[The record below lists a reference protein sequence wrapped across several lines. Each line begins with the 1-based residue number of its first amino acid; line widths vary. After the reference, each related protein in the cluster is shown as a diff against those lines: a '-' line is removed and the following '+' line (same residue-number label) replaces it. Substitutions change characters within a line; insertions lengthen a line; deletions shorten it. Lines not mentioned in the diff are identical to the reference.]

1 MPTPIVSPSLFG
13 ITRSNRNF
21 SDPYYWGKNQFNS
34 AFPVAL
40 ACYMRSKQL
49 PLVYVKFRDTSHTEV
64 GELDVGEL
72 FGSNLP
78 NDQLH
83 FAFETRFD
91 HFRSFVHD
99 ELPAID
105 LVVGSGD
112 PIKQLRPIE
121 VKLTTLPDNTTEG
134 LSEDRYGAELVIR
147 SATTRYMA
155 LSMAHAVDAHQ
166 ARVQEIFEPVFAKV
180 RNFDSKVEMTKVV
193 PLAVGALELF
203 LTEFKH
209 LQSPLLM
216 QPIWKTVGKSPV
228 LAENCL
234 DIFVWSDFALTHLFL
249 ESARNPRD
257 PQAISRYARAALRL
271 ARFLYERS
279 KSNKVF
285 QAPIYDG
292 MTFDNQNDKE
302 FSISGTRSREL
313 MACSRLL
320 KPAIAKEEIQNII
333 LGGGQKYLSPERRF
347 DAILYFSTDLFG
359 NSK

>member
-1 MPTPIVSPSLFG
+1 MVTPPAPSLFG
-13 ITRSNRNF
+13 INRSNRNF

-49 PLVYVKFRDTSHTEV
+49 PLVYVKFKDTSHTEV
-64 GELDVGEL
+64 SELDVSEL
-72 FGSNLP
+72 FGSQLP
-78 NDQLH
+78 NEQLH
-83 FAFETRFD
+83 FAFESRFD

-112 PIKQLRPIE
+112 PVKQLRPIE

-134 LSEDRYGAELVIR
+134 LTEDKYGAELVIR

-155 LSMAHAVDAHQ
+155 LSMAHAVDAYQ
-166 ARVQEIFEPVFAKV
+166 SRVQEIFEPVFAKV
-180 RNFDSKVEMTKVV
+180 RNFDSKVEMVKVV
-193 PLAVGALELF
+193 PLAVSALELF

-216 QPIWKTVGKSPV
+216 QPIWKTIGKSPK

-249 ESARNPRD
+249 DSARNPRD
-257 PQAISRYARAALRL
+257 IHAISRYARATLRL
-271 ARFLYERS
+271 SRFLYERS
-279 KSNKVF
+279 KSSKVF

-302 FSISGTRSREL
+302 FAISGTRSREL
-313 MACSRLL
+313 MACARLL

-333 LGGGQKYLSPERRF
+333 LGGGQKHLSPERRF

-359 NSK
+359 SGK

>member
-1 MPTPIVSPSLFG
+1 MPTTPLPSLFG
-13 ITRSNRNF
+13 ISRSNRNF

-40 ACYMRSKQL
+40 ACYMRSQSI
-49 PLVYVKFRDTSHTEV
+49 PLMYVKFKDAGHTQV
-64 GELDVGEL
+64 DELAVSEL
-72 FGSNLP
+72 FGSTLP
-78 NDQLH
+78 NEQLH
-83 FAFETRFD
+83 FSFETRFD

-112 PIKQLRPIE
+112 PVQHIRPIE
-121 VKLTTLPDNTTEG
+121 IKLTTLPDNTTEAG
-134 LSEDRYGAELVIR
+134 PEDRYGAELVIR

-155 LSMAHAVDAHQ
+155 LSMAQAVDAY
-166 ARVQEIFEPVFAKV
+166 RSWVREIFEPVFTRV
-180 RNFDSKVEMTKVV
+180 RNWDSKAEMVQIVGK
-193 PLAVGALELF
+193 AVSALELF

-249 ESARNPRD
+249 DSARNPRD
-257 PQAISRYARAALRL
+257 AHSISRYARATLRL
-271 ARFLYERS
+271 TRFLYERS
-279 KSNKVF
+279 KSDKVF

-302 FSISGTRSREL
+302 FAISGTRSREL
-313 MACSRLL
+313 MACPRLL
-320 KPAIAKEEIQNII
+320 KPAIAKAEIQHII
-333 LGGGQKYLSPERRF
+333 LGGGQKHLSPERRVEV
-347 DAILYFSTDLFG
+347 DFSDSIRACL
-359 NSK
+359 NHA